1 MKIVMFYHSLYSDW
15 NHGNAHFLRGVVK
28 ELQKRGHDVDVYEP
42 EGGWSLQN
50 LLKDHGAEKLD
61 EFRQYYPSL
70 TPQFYNPG
78 KPLNRNIFADAD
90 LVLVHEWNEPE
101 FVAELGKIKKDH
113 NFKLLFHDTHHRA
126 VSDAASMA
134 KYDFRNYD
142 GALVFGELIRKIY
155 EQNAWFPKVWT
166 WHEAADADFFTP
178 ARDEGKEGDLVWI
191 GNWGDGERT
200 AELMEFLIEPV
211 KELKLKA
218 KVFWV
223 RYPKEALDALA
234 EAGIEYGGWLPNY
247 KVPEVF
253 AKYKVTVHV
262 PRKPYVEL
270 LPGIP
275 TIRPFEA
282 LSCGIPLVCSPW
294 EDSEN
299 LFTPGEDYLIARDGN
314 DMGYKLAEVLKSA
327 QLAQSLSQ
335 NGRKTILERHTCA
348 HRVDQLEE
356 MLNEVGIG
364 DDRLFPLAESEVR
377 SPKLKLE
384 GNKMISHESTNQ

>member
-15 NHGNAHFLRGVVK
+15 NHGNAHFLRGIVK
-28 ELQKRGHDVDVYEP
+28 ELQRRGHDVDVYEP

-70 TPQFYNPG
+70 NPQFYNPS
-78 KPLNRNIFADAD
+78 KRLNARNIFGEAD

-101 FVAELGKIKKDH
+101 FVAELGKIKKDYD
-113 NFKLLFHDTHHRA
+113 FKLLFHDTHHRA
-126 VSDAASMA
+126 VSDASSMA
-134 KYDFRNYD
+134 KYDFSNYD
-142 GALVFGELIRKIY
+142 GALVFGEVIRKIY
-155 EQNAWFPKVWT
+155 EKNQWFPKVWT

-178 ARDEGKEGDLVWI
+178 DCDEEKEGDLVWI

-211 KELKLKA
+211 RELKLKA
-218 KVFWV
+218 KVYGV
-223 RYPKEALDALA
+223 RYPKEALEALA

-253 AKYKVTVHV
+253 LKYKVTVHV
-262 PRKPYVEL
+262 PRKPYVEM

-294 EDSEN
+294 DDAEH
-299 LFTPGEDYLIARDGN
+299 LFTPGEDYLVAKDGN

-335 NGRKTILERHTCA
+335 NGRKTILDRHTCA

-356 MLNEVGIG
+356 ILEEMEVGI
-364 DDRLFPLAESEVR
+364 PKTEVER
-377 SPKLKLE
+377 RETEEKLR
-384 GNKMISHESTNQ
+384 MSS